1 MKEHRS
7 KNGRRGGPILVAH
20 DGPAVLRKIAS
31 CLEQAAWPH
40 APDTEIRLETHQE
53 TYPET
58 CGIDGD
64 FDGSAPALIIP
75 ECVLDHLLQGRSANE
90 IRIVIATTFSRR
102 EELLRAVSLQASAD
116 RNKAGSFNLP
126 DLLARLRAALHPR
139 ELGPDTG
146 THRARRNGFTFNSW
160 RLELRLRR
168 LIDPNG
174 SLVCLTKSEFALLCA
189 FLESPR
195 RPLSRAYLLQATRIH
210 EDIFDRS
217 IDVQV
222 LRLRRKLEID
232 CAAPRVIRT
241 ERGVGYVFDATVES
255 F

>member
-1 MKEHRS
+1 MKEHISR
-7 KNGRRGGPILVAH
+7 NIRRGGPILVAH
-20 DGPAVLRKIAS
+20 DGPAVLRKVAS
-31 CLEQAAWPH
+31 CLEQAPV
-40 APDTEIRLETHQE
+40 PETSLETCPV
-53 TYPET
+53 TYAET
-58 CGIDGD
+58 CDPDGD

-75 ECVLDHLLQGRSANE
+75 DCVLDHLFGGRSANE

-102 EELLRAVSLQASAD
+102 EEFLRAVSLQASAD
-116 RNKAGSFNLP
+116 GHKAGSFNLP
-126 DLLARLRAALHPR
+126 DLLVRLRAALHPVEPAPEAGVR
-139 ELGPDTG
+139 
-146 THRARRNGFTFNSW
+146 RARRNGFTFNSW
-160 RLELRLRR
+160 RLELRVRR
-168 LIDPNG
+168 LTDPNG
-174 SLVCLTKSEFALLCA
+174 SIVCLTKSEFALLCA

-232 CAAPRVIRT
+232 LTAPRVIRT
-241 ERGVGYVFDATVES
+241 ERGVGYVFEATVES